1 MIMKEI
7 KNEEMKTR
15 VEIEKM
21 VEKLNFDAG
30 GRCIEEIIL
39 HCSAT
44 PEGRNV
50 GVEEIRRWHVKGNG
64 WRDVGY
70 HFVVRLD
77 GSVEAGRP
85 LREAGA
91 HCRGHNARSVGVC
104 YVGGLA
110 GAGGE
115 GGACDTRTPEQ
126 RVALRLLV
134 GRLRREFE
142 GATVHGHCEFA
153 AKACPCFDV
162 KGEEW

>member
-1 MIMKEI
+1 MKEI
-7 KNEEMKTR
+7 KNEEMKSR

-21 VEKLNFDAG
+21 VEELNFDAG
-30 GRCIEEIIL
+30 GRRIEEIIL

-44 PEGRNV
+44 PEGRDV

-77 GSVEAGRP
+77 GSVETGRP
-85 LREAGA
+85 LRVAGA
-91 HCRGHNARSVGVC
+91 HCRGHNARS
-104 YVGGLA
+104 
-110 GAGGE
+110 
-115 GGACDTRTPEQ
+115 
-126 RVALRLLV
+126 VALRLLV